1 MAAMSFTH
9 PSIGKIKG
17 KPREDVTQ
25 FLGLQYA
32 TLEDRF
38 AQPVLKQYDGKARID
53 GTKIG

>member
-9 PSIGKIKG
+9 ASIGEIKS
-17 KPREDVTQ
+17 KPRETVTQ

-38 AQPVLKQYDGKARID
+38 APPVLKQYDGKAGID